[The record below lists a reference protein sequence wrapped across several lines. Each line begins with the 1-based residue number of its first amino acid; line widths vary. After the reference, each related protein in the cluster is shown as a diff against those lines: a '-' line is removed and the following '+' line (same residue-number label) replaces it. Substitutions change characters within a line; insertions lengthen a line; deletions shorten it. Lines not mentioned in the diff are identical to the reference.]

1 VVVNSTEPNSPRA
14 TRRTVEGAGDPAG
27 SVAAGLAEALALV
40 GDRWSLA
47 IVANLLDGP
56 LRFGA
61 LQEFMPE
68 ISPNVLSQRLR
79 ALQAG
84 GLLLATPY
92 SRRPARYLYELT
104 SAGAELAAPLR
115 LLGDWGS
122 RQLGAHVDPPRH
134 DACEAPLELRWYCPA
149 CEEPVAAAAAEAAED
164 LYFA

>member
-1 VVVNSTEPNSPRA
+1 VNQTDRA
-14 TRRTVEGAGDPAG
+14 SAAEVTRAPEQPGDAARAPAN
-27 SVAAGLAEALALV
+27 GLAEALALV

-47 IVANLLDGP
+47 VVANLLDGP
-56 LRFGA
+56 LRFGS
-61 LQEFMPE
+61 LQELMPA

-84 GLLLATPY
+84 GLLVATPY
-92 SRRPARYLYELT
+92 SRRPTRYLYELT

-122 RQLGAHVDPPRH
+122 RQLGAPAEPPRH
-134 DACEAPLELRWYCPA
+134 DACETPLELRWYCPA
-149 CEEPVAAAAAEAAED
+149 CEEPVAAPAAEAAED

>member
-1 VVVNSTEPNSPRA
+1 VKQAGSTSPPDISRA
-14 TRRTVEGAGDPAG
+14 TERARDPAA
-27 SVAAGLAEALALV
+27 SVAGGLAEALALV

-56 LRFGA
+56 ERFGS
-61 LQEFMPE
+61 LQELIPA

-79 ALQAG
+79 ALQAA
-84 GLLLATPY
+84 GLLVATPY
-92 SRRPARYLYELT
+92 SRRPMRYLYELT

-122 RQLGAHVDPPRH
+122 RQLGVPAEPPRH

-149 CEEPVAAAAAEAAED
+149 CEEPVAAPGAETAED

>member
-1 VVVNSTEPNSPRA
+1 VDLTGSRTPPDISGTTERA
-14 TRRTVEGAGDPAG
+14 RDPAA

-56 LRFGA
+56 LRFGS
-61 LQEFMPE
+61 LQELTPA

-79 ALQAG
+79 GLQAA
-84 GLLLATPY
+84 GLLVASPY
-92 SRRPARYLYELT
+92 SRRPTRYLYELT

-122 RQLGAHVDPPRH
+122 RQLGVPAEPPRH
-134 DACEAPLELRWYCPA
+134 DVCEAPLELRWYCPA
-149 CEEPVAAAAAEAAED
+149 CEEPVAAPPAEAAED

>member
-1 VVVNSTEPNSPRA
+1 MPLARA
-14 TRRTVEGAGDPAG
+14 ELQT
-27 SVAAGLAEALALV
+27 AAPSGEYHGPDGLAEALAAV

-47 IVANLLDGP
+47 IVRNLLDGP

-61 LQEFMPE
+61 MQRQLPE

-79 ALQAG
+79 ALQAA
-84 GLLLATPY
+84 GLILATPY

-115 LLGDWGS
+115 LLEEWGS
-122 RQLGAHVDPPRH
+122 RRAGVGADAPRH
-134 DACEAPLELRWYCPA
+134 SACETPLQMRWYCPA
-149 CEEPVAAAAAEAAED
+149 CEEPVTEGEGATSSETE